1 MKTKQDREPMAISD
15 LGVWLGCLSCRKV
28 GRGRV
33 LGFCPIPGLAWGGSG
48 RKAMKK

>member
-28 GRGRV
+28 VVDVSWAFALYRAWLGGV
-33 LGFCPIPGLAWGGSG
+33 LAGKP
-48 RKAMKK
+48 